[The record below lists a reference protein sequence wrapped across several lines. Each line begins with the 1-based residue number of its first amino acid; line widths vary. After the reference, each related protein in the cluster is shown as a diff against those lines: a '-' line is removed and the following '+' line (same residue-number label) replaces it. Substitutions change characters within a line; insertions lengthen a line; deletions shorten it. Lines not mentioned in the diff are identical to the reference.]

1 MENLK
6 GKRRKIDEN
15 EKKSRNTET
24 RYKKR
29 KACGIS
35 EGFVCKLKKVKRKEE
50 RGKKRFGEA
59 CREMASVL
67 SHVGAEAA
75 VVGV

>member
-6 GKRRKIDEN
+6 GKRRKIEEN

-29 KACGIS
+29 QACGIS
-35 EGFVCKLKKVKRKEE
+35 EGFVCKPKKVKIKKEREE
-50 RGKKRFGEA
+50 RKDSARPAGKWHLFYLMSVQKRQ
-59 CREMASVL
+59 
-67 SHVGAEAA
+67 
-75 VVGV
+75 